1 MVHIYNGILAIKKN
15 KFESVLV
22 RWIKLEPVIQN
33 EVSLKEKNKYI
44 DTYMESKKLYWWTYL
59 QRRNGDTDVE
69 NQLVDTVGE
78 GMGRME
84 KVSSTC
90 IHYQM

>member
-1 MVHIYNGILAIKKN
+1 MDKTRACYTEWSKSEREKQIYWHIHGIKKIILMN
-15 KFESVLV
+15 L
-22 RWIKLEPVIQN
+22 
-33 EVSLKEKNKYI
+33 
-44 DTYMESKKLYWWTYL
+44 L